1 MIAIALLMLGS
12 VACDSAFDPGT
23 IASPSS
29 PGGTSPA
36 PASIVLATSVPSLV
50 IGQTTTVS
58 VTVKGADGSTLSG
71 VPITWSSSAPAVAS
85 VSAAGVVS
93 ALHEGSATIAGTTGS
108 IRGQTTISVVAAP
121 PAGGF
126 SPSPV
131 ALPRTSLDT
140 KMPQAPAVGGAI
152 IAVAAGGDLQA
163 AINRANPGDVIELA
177 RGATYIGNFTLPNKS
192 GDSWV
197 VIRPSSSGSAIPAEG
212 QRMSPAIAGSTL
224 LPRIQ
229 SPNGNPAIQTLAGAH
244 HYRLVGLDIGVDAS
258 VSAINTIIGLGVS
271 DASQSTLASIPH
283 DIVLDRLFV
292 HGTTSAA
299 VRRCVAFNSASSAII
314 DSYVGECHDAG
325 FDAQAVTGWN
335 GPGPFKIVNNYLEA
349 SGEIVAFGGA
359 DPTIAN
365 LIPSDIEIRRNHIT
379 RPLSWKGRWLIKNLM
394 EIKSANRVL
403 LEENVL
409 ENNWQ
414 GGHDGTAIL
423 LKSVNQSGN
432 APWSNT
438 SDITIRN
445 NLMRNVGAAFNLAAA
460 PESYPCV
467 PMSRVAITGNIIL
480 NINTTDFDGTGRAFL
495 LLGNLS
501 DITISHNTVTSPAR
515 ITTLGLAPT
524 GARMAGIV
532 FENNLSAGVQDYGI
546 LGQDT
551 SPGSAAW
558 NMFVQSGSIQG
569 NVIASVASD
578 SPPYPPGNYLLSS
591 QAAVGFVDLPGGDI
605 SLALNS
611 PVKGKATDGQDPGA
625 SVPKVLAAV
634 QGLAAP

>member
-12 VACDSAFDPGT
+12 VACDSPFDPGT
-23 IASPSS
+23 IVSPST
-29 PGGTSPA
+29 PGGTNPT
-36 PASIVLATSVPSLV
+36 PASIVLATSAPSLV
-50 IGQTTTVS
+50 IGQSTTVS
-58 VTVKGADGSTLSG
+58 ATVKGADGSTLSG
-71 VPITWSSSAPAVAS
+71 VQITWSSSAPAVAN

-93 ALHEGSATIAGTTGS
+93 ALQEGSATITGASGS

-121 PAGGF
+121 ATGGF

-131 ALPRTSLDT
+131 ALPQTSLDT
-140 KMPQAPAVGGAI
+140 KMPAAPDVGGTI
-152 IAVAAGGDLQA
+152 ISVAAGGDLQA

-177 RGATYIGNFTLPNKS
+177 RGATFTGNFTLPNKT
-192 GDSWV
+192 GNSWV
-197 VIRPSSSGSAIPAEG
+197 IIRPSSSGAAIPAEG
-212 QRMSPAIAGSTL
+212 QRMTPAIAASAL

-244 HYRLVGLDIGVDAS
+244 HFRLVGLDIGVDAS
-258 VSAINTIIGLGVS
+258 VSSINTIIGLGVS

-314 DSYVGECHDAG
+314 DSYVSECHDAG
-325 FDAQAVTGWN
+325 FVAQAVTGWN

-359 DPTIAN
+359 DPTITN
-365 LIPSDIEIRRNHIT
+365 LIPSDIEIRKNHIT

-409 ENNWQ
+409 ENNWL

-445 NLMRNVGAAFNLAAA
+445 NLMRNVGAAFNLAAN

-480 NINTTDFDGTGRAFL
+480 NINTTDFNGTGRAFQ

-501 DITISHNTVTSPAR
+501 DITIAHNTVTSPSQIA
-515 ITTLGLAPT
+515 TLGLAPT
-524 GARMAGIV
+524 GARMTRIV
-532 FENNLSAGVQDYGI
+532 FDNNLSGGAQDSGI
-546 LGQDT
+546 LGQDA

-569 NVIASVASD
+569 NAIASVASD
-578 SPPYPPGNYLLSS
+578 SPPYPSGNYLLAS
-591 QAAVGFVDLPGGDI
+591 QAAVGFADLASGDVSL
-605 SLALNS
+605 SLAS
-611 PVKGKATDGQDPGA
+611 PVKGKATDGTDPGA
-625 SVPKVLAAV
+625 DVQGVLAGV
-634 QGLAAP
+634 RGVVIP